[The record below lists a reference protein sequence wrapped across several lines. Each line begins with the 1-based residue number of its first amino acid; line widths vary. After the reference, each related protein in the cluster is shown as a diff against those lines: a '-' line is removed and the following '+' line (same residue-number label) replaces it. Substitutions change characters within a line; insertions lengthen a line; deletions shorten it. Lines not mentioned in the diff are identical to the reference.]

1 VPTARSGWRGRPVE
15 LRHLRYFAAVAEE
28 LHFGRAATKLHIAQP
43 ALSLQIRTL
52 ERELGIKLLV
62 RSTRK
67 VELTEA
73 GSVFYERAVSILNAV
88 EASAALA
95 KFTAGNELSKLT
107 ISTIYPATFGILPKF
122 IQRLGRKF
130 PNMRINIK
138 SDTTDNIIKDLERGN
153 TNIGFVRLVGH
164 VGTMKYLT
172 ISREDYFLAI
182 SNDNP
187 LASNK
192 VITIKDL
199 RSQKIISFER
209 SSLTYTEKYFHDVF
223 VEHGL
228 LENIAYTCNDT
239 LSMISLVAAGV
250 GVAFLPEWVEFMPKQ
265 NFCLKKVRGIDMR
278 ISLGLA
284 WNENDPVANWDE
296 ILEIARSFVK

>member
-1 VPTARSGWRGRPVE
+1 ME
-15 LRHLRYFAAVAEE
+15 LRHFRYFAAVAEE
-28 LHFGRAATKLHIAQP
+28 LHFGRAATKLNVAQP
-43 ALSLQIRTL
+43 ALSLQIRSL
-52 ERELGIKLLV
+52 EQELGVKLLV

-73 GSVFYERAVSILNAV
+73 GAIFYERALAILNAV
-88 EASAALA
+88 EATTALA
-95 KFTAGNELSKLT
+95 RIKAGKQVSKIT
-107 ISTIYPATFGILPKF
+107 ISTTYAATFGILPGF

-130 PNMRINIK
+130 PDMHINIK
-138 SDTTDNIIKDLERGN
+138 SDTTDNIIKDLERGE

-164 VGTMKYLT
+164 VGALKYLT
-172 ISREDYFLAI
+172 ISKENYLLAI

-187 LASNK
+187 IASNK
-192 VITIKDL
+192 SISIKDL

-209 SSLTYTEKYFHDVF
+209 SNLTYTEKYFHDVF
-223 VEHGL
+223 SEHGL
-228 LENIAYTCNDT
+228 NENIAYTCNDT

-250 GVAFLPEWVEFMPKQ
+250 GVAFLPEWVEFLPKQ
-265 NFCLKKVRGIDMR
+265 NFALKKVKGIDMR